1 MKTLNNTPIIDNS
14 DRIIYYDADG
24 RIIDELR
31 VLNTAHPHEYHAL
44 KNSGEKTIKYNNQ
57 NYRITESRIEYDQ
70 KPYGTI
76 RITHIKLAPFIDGQH
91 Y

>member
-14 DRIIYYDADG
+14 DRIIYYDSDG
-24 RIIDELR
+24 RILEEVRI
-31 VLNTAHPHEYHAL
+31 LNNTHQHEYFAL
-44 KNSGEKTIKYNNQ
+44 KNNANKTLKFNNQ
-57 NYRITESRIEYDQ
+57 NYRITDFRIEYDQ